1 MTTIN
6 ISDIECRSIYPL
18 YRICWSFI
26 SLYLFLALR
35 KRRKIINI
43 YLPKRKLNS
52 DKKSFII
59 CILGGLVV
67 GSKGS
72 AIFFNIVSPDHTN
85 PHDEQCQ
92 RHPHHTR
99 KNQKMNKRISLFAL
113 LVLTTLSISYAQ
125 KMVLNSLW
133 RDSVITVDGNLDD
146 WDQPFRYFDS
156 KSKLQYSI
164 ANDDKY
170 IYVSVKTNDDKA
182 QMKVMRAGMDVWFDV
197 TGKKKD
203 IATVHFPLK
212 TDPKLDMINDPMA
225 PDQQIV
231 ERPDIKKMKM
241 DWNEANKEVHT
252 QGFRNVPLKFTEN
265 DSVKYPIEVAVS
277 WDRYDAMTY
286 ELRVPFSAFYKDSL
300 VASDTLR
307 PITIGIR
314 ANAMDLPMI
323 PTNSAADVTGA
334 AGGGMNSMTNTN
346 TNSPGGMPN
355 TMANTQ
361 RPQTSSPQPTL
372 AIPRGVAEMGVALV
386 VAVKIKLAH
395 R

>member
-1 MTTIN
+1 M
-6 ISDIECRSIYPL
+6 
-18 YRICWSFI
+18 
-26 SLYLFLALR
+26 
-35 KRRKIINI
+35 
-43 YLPKRKLNS
+43 
-52 DKKSFII
+52 
-59 CILGGLVV
+59 V

-133 RDSVITVDGNLDD
+133 RDSVITVDGNLAD

-156 KSKLQYSI
+156 KTKLQYSI
-164 ANDDKY
+164 VNDDKY

-182 QMKVMRAGMDVWFDV
+182 MMKIMRAGMDVWFDV
-197 TGKKKD
+197 TGRKKD

-231 ERPDIKKMKM
+231 ERPDVKKLKM
-241 DWNEANKEVHT
+241 DWNEAIREVHT
-252 QGFRNVPLKFTEN
+252 QGFRNVPLKFIEN
-265 DSVKYPIEVAVS
+265 DSIRYPIEVAVS
-277 WDRYDAMTY
+277 WDRYDALT
-286 ELRVPFSAFYKDSL
+286 FSALYKDSL
-300 VASDTLR
+300 VAADTLH
-307 PITIGIR
+307 PITVGIK

-323 PTNSAADVTGA
+323 PTNAAADVTGPA
-334 AGGGMNSMTNTN
+334 GGGGMNSLNNT
-346 TNSPGGMPN
+346 TSPGGLPN
-355 TMANTQ
+355 TMNNTQ

-372 AIPRGVAEMGVALV
+372 AIPRGVAEMGIALV
-386 VAVKIKLAH
+386 VVIRIKLAH